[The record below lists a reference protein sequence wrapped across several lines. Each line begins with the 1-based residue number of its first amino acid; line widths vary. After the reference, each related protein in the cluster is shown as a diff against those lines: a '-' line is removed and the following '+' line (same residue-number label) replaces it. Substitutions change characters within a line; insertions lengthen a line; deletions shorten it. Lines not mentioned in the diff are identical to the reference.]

1 MLSSDCV
8 VWGVLP
14 TRTGHDAERE
24 AVMQPDLLKDVH
36 KPRADDRPLWDLM
49 AAARGYTALLIAH
62 DLKLFAYLG
71 ERPRTLEEICTA
83 LRLANQPAAG
93 LLTMLESLLLV
104 HTQNGLYALTPLG
117 ADALLESS
125 PSYLGWYLDR
135 EIANEA
141 VFSFGSVKAA
151 VVNNSGLSLRADR
164 RLFAHAMHSM
174 SMGAA
179 LAWPKAIDLSST
191 HVMLDV
197 GGGSGAHSI
206 AAALHWPHLQILW
219 FDREV
224 EMLKVA
230 EEFVAQYGVQDR
242 VRMHLGDML
251 NDPFPAADLHV
262 FSAIYHHWP
271 EERCRLLSAKS
282 FASLQ
287 SGGRV
292 IIHERPYNDTR
303 TGPLAIAAM
312 TLPALLRGEA
322 GRYSAP
328 DYADMLAEAGFVDVE
343 VKPTTGYWAIVTG
356 RKP

>member
-1 MLSSDCV
+1 
-8 VWGVLP
+8 
-14 TRTGHDAERE
+14 
-24 AVMQPDLLKDVH
+24 MQPHLEKNISQ
-36 KPRADDRPLWDLM
+36 PRADDQPLWDLM
-49 AAARGYTALLIAH
+49 AAARGYTAMLIAH

-71 ERPRTLEEICTA
+71 ERPRTLEQICTA
-83 LRLANQPAAG
+83 LTLPAHPAEA
-93 LLTMLESLLLV
+93 LLTMLESLSLLHV
-104 HTQNGLYALTPLG
+104 QSGLYALTPLA

-125 PSYLGWYLDR
+125 PSYFGWYLDR

-141 VFSFGSVKAA
+141 VFSFESFKAA

-179 LAWPKAIDLSST
+179 LAWPRAIDLSSA

-219 FDREV
+219 FDKEV

-230 EEFVAQYGVQDR
+230 EEFVALYGVQSR
-242 VRMHLGDML
+242 VHMHLGDML
-251 NDPFPAADLHV
+251 NDPFPAADLHL

-271 EERCRLLSAKS
+271 EERCHLLTAKS
-282 FASLQ
+282 FASLK
-287 SGGRV
+287 SGGR
-292 IIHERPYNDTR
+292 ILIHERPYNDTR
-303 TGPLAIAAM
+303 TGPLAIASM

-328 DYADMLAEAGFVDVE
+328 DYADMLGEAGFVDIK
-343 VKPTTGYWAIVTG
+343 VKPTTGYWSLITG
-356 RKP
+356 CKP

>member
-1 MLSSDCV
+1 
-8 VWGVLP
+8 
-14 TRTGHDAERE
+14 
-24 AVMQPDLLKDVH
+24 MQPHLLEDIR
-36 KPRADDRPLWDLM
+36 KPRTDDRPLWDLI
-49 AAARGYTALLIAH
+49 AAARGYTAMLIAH
-62 DLKLFAYLG
+62 DLKLFALLG
-71 ERPRTLEEICTA
+71 ERPRTLDEICAA
-83 LRLANQPAAG
+83 LKVADHPAEA
-93 LLTMLESLLLV
+93 LLTMLQSLSLV
-104 HTQNGLYALTPLG
+104 QTQNGHYVLTPLA

-125 PSYLGWYLDR
+125 PTYFGWYLDR
-135 EIANEA
+135 EIANQS
-141 VFSFGSVKAA
+141 VFAFESIKAA

-179 LAWPKAIDLSST
+179 LAWPKTIDLSPSQ
-191 HVMLDV
+191 VMLDV

-206 AAALHWPHLQILW
+206 GAALHWPHLQVLL
-219 FDREV
+219 FDKEA

-242 VRMHLGDML
+242 VRMRIGDML
-251 NDPFPAADLHV
+251 NDPFPPADLHL

-271 EERCRLLSAKS
+271 EERCRVLTAKS
-282 FASLQ
+282 FASLPP
-287 SGGRV
+287 GGRI

-322 GRYSAP
+322 DRYSAS
-328 DYADMLAEAGFVDVE
+328 DYAGMLREAGFVDIKVR
-343 VKPTTGYWAIVTG
+343 PTAGYWSIITG

>member
-1 MLSSDCV
+1 MMTL
-8 VWGVLP
+8 
-14 TRTGHDAERE
+14 TGRSVTVGYHQARE
-24 AVMQPDLLKDVH
+24 AAMQPDLLKDIQ
-36 KPRADDRPLWDLM
+36 KPRSEDRPLWDLI
-49 AAARGYTALLIAH
+49 AAARGYTAMLIAH

-71 ERPRTLEEICTA
+71 AGPRTLEQICTA
-83 LRLANQPAAG
+83 LKLADHPAEG
-93 LLTMLESLLLV
+93 LLTMLASLSLV
-104 HTQNGLYALTPLG
+104 HVQRGLYALTPLA

-135 EIANEA
+135 EIANAA
-141 VFSFGSVKAA
+141 VFSFDSVKAA
-151 VVNNSGLSLRADR
+151 VVSNSGLSLRADR

-179 LAWPKAIDLSST
+179 LVWPRAIDLSAVR
-191 HVMLDV
+191 VMLDV

-206 AAALHWPHLQILW
+206 AAALHWPHLQILLV
-219 FDREV
+219 DKEV
-224 EMLKVA
+224 EMLHVA
-230 EEFVAQYGVQDR
+230 QEFVAQYGVQDR
-242 VRMHLGDML
+242 IRMQAGDML
-251 NDPFPAADLHV
+251 TDPFPAADLHL

-271 EERCRLLSAKS
+271 EARCRVLTAKS
-282 FASLQ
+282 FASLP

-328 DYADMLAEAGFVDVE
+328 DYADMLSEAGFVDIE
-343 VKPTTGYWAIVTG
+343 VRPTTEYWSLITG
-356 RKP
+356 CKP